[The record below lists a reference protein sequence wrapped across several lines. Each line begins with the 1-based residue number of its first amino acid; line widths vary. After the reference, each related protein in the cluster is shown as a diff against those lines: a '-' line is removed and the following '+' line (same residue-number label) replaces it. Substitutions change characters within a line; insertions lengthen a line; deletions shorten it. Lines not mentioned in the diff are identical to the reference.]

1 MIQTSKDLYRGTKMK
16 LIKEVADNLGYIVE
30 ESNGKKNIFIEGIFA
45 QYDVGNR
52 NGRVYPKQV
61 MEKEVNRYQDQIEAK
76 RSLGEL
82 GHPANPSINLNQVSH
97 LITNLRMESDGR
109 VVGRA
114 KILETPMGTIA
125 KNLIENEVSLGV
137 STRGLGSL
145 KMNKAGLQEVQDD
158 FHLATI
164 DIVADPSAPDAFVQG
179 IYESAEWIL
188 KDGVWTPVEVEAA
201 RKEIRQAS
209 TKDLDEVKLGIFQR
223 FMNKLSKEKKL

>member
-1 MIQTSKDLYRGTKMK
+1 MYRGTKMK

-209 TKDLDEVKLGIFQR
+209 TKDLDEVKLEIFQR
-223 FMNKLSKEKKL
+223 FMNKLSR